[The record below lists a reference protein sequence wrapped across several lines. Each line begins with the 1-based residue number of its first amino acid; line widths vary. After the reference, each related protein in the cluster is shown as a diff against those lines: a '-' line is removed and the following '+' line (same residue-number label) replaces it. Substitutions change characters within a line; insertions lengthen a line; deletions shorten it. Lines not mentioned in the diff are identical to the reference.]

1 MSSNDNVSINYM
13 LKTAFD
19 YEIRNFIDVNKMKLT
34 KEEDAETISILQTVR
49 DYLTKRM
56 GEMKT

>member
-1 MSSNDNVSINYM
+1 M

-34 KEEDAETISILQTVR
+34 EEDAEALRILQIVR

>member
-1 MSSNDNVSINYM
+1 M

-34 KEEDAETISILQTVR
+34 EEDAEALRILQIVR
-49 DYLTKRM
+49 DYLTNRM

>member
-34 KEEDAETISILQTVR
+34 EEDAEALRILQIVR

>member
-34 KEEDAETISILQTVR
+34 EEDAEALRILQIVR
-49 DYLTKRM
+49 DYLTNRM

>member
-1 MSSNDNVSINYM
+1 MSSLDNISINYM

-19 YEIRNFIDVNKMKLT
+19 YEIRNFIDVNKMKLAE
-34 KEEDAETISILQTVR
+34 EEDAETLRILQIVR

>member
-34 KEEDAETISILQTVR
+34 KEEDAEAIGVLQTVR